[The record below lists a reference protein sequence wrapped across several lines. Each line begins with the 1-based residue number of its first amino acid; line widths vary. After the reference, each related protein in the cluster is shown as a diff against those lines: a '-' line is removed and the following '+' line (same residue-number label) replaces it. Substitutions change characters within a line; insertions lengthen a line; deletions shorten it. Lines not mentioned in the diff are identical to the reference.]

1 MAMMESVRAAF
12 RSPGLRNR
20 LLFTLGMLAVFR
32 LGAVIPVPGIDT
44 RVIQELIDR
53 GGLFGLFDVISGGAF
68 RTMSIFA
75 MSVTP
80 YINASIIV
88 QLLTVV
94 IPRWE
99 ELSKEGEQGRRKL
112 QEYVRYGTVILG
124 LIQAF
129 GLALTIRR
137 AGAMLHP
144 DSWLDIFTIVVTL
157 SAGTAFLMWL
167 GELITEKGIGNG
179 ISLLIFAGILSRVP
193 RTVKGMVELYRVGQ
207 VDLFQILLVAV
218 LGVLIVAFTV
228 LVTEGVRRI
237 PVQYA
242 RRTVGRRTLGG
253 HSTHLPI
260 RVNQAGV
267 IPVIFAQSLL
277 VFPPTVASYFD
288 QSHPV
293 VRWIMDTFNFRHP
306 WYLVAFALLTIAF
319 TYFYTTITFNP
330 VEVADNIRKAGGI
343 VAGLRPGKPTADYLA
358 KVSNRLT
365 FVGALFL
372 AGITVLPYA
381 LVAVT
386 KNPNAGIGGTAL
398 LIVVGVAI
406 ETMRQIEAHLVLRQY
421 QGFMR

>member
-1 MAMMESVRAAF
+1 MAMLESVRAAF

-20 LLFTLGMLAVFR
+20 LLFTLGMLLVFR
-32 LGAVIPVPGIDT
+32 LGAVIPVPGINPDVV
-44 RVIQELIDR
+44 RGLFEQ
-53 GGLFGLFDVISGGAF
+53 GGLLGLIDVISGGAF

-80 YINASIIV
+80 YINSSIIV

-99 ELSKEGEQGRRKL
+99 EMQKEGEQGRRKL

-129 GLALTIRR
+129 GLALTIR
-137 AGAMLHP
+137 AQGAMLRP
-144 DSWLDIFTIVVTL
+144 DSWMDLFVIIITL
-157 SAGTAFLMWL
+157 TAGTAFLMWL

-179 ISLLIFAGILSRVP
+179 ISLLIFFGILSRVP
-193 RTVKGMVELYRVGQ
+193 VTTVGMWELVQVGSLNIIQ
-207 VDLFQILLVAV
+207 VLAVAAFGLL
-218 LGVLIVAFTV
+218 IIAFTV
-228 LVTEGVRRI
+228 AITEGVRRI

-242 RRTVGRRTLGG
+242 RRVVGKRVAGG
-253 HSTHLPI
+253 QTTHLPI
-260 RVNQAGV
+260 KVNQAGV

-277 VFPPTVASYFD
+277 IFPATIATYFD
-288 QSHPV
+288 PANPV
-293 VRWIMDTFNFRHP
+293 VGFILRYLNFNSP
-306 WYLVAFALLTIAF
+306 YYLLLYALFTIGF
-319 TYFYTTITFNP
+319 TYFYTAITFNP
-330 VEVADNIRKAGGI
+330 TEVADNIRKAGGI

-358 KVSNRLT
+358 RVSNRLT
-365 FVGALFL
+365 LVGALFL
-372 AGITVLPYA
+372 ALITTLPYGI
-381 LVAVT
+381 VAVT
-386 KNPNAGIGGTAL
+386 QIQAAAIGGTAL

>member
-1 MAMMESVRAAF
+1 MMESVRAVF

-124 LIQAF
+124 LIQAL
-129 GLALTIRR
+129 GMALTIRR

-144 DSWLDIFTIVVTL
+144 DSWTDLFIIIVTL
-157 SAGTAFLMWL
+157 TAGTAFLMWL

-193 RTVKGMVELYRVGQ
+193 RTVKGTVELYRVGQ

-267 IPVIFAQSLL
+267 IPVIFSQSLL

-288 QSHPV
+288 QTHPV
-293 VRWIMDTFNFRHP
+293 VRWIMDNFNFRHP
-306 WYLVAFALLTIAF
+306 WYLIAFALLTIGF

-386 KNPNAGIGGTAL
+386 QNPNAGIGGTAL

-406 ETMRQIEAHLVLRQY
+406 ETMRQVEAHLVLRQY